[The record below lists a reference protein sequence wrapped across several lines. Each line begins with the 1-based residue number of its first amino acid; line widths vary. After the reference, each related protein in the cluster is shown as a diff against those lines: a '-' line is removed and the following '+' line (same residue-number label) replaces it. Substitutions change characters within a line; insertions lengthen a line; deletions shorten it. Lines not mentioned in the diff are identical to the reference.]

1 MADQRHKYPRTHHLP
16 WSPGGTDDDKIL
28 TTTAHFD
35 GKQVIV
41 TEKMDGENCTIGNTY
56 THARSTESR
65 HHESRSV
72 VKQLQGE
79 IGHLL
84 PENWR
89 LCGENLYAKHSI
101 GYDKLPAHFLLF
113 SVWDDR
119 NTCLSWSETVEWA
132 QLLGLK
138 LVPVL
143 YKGPWD
149 EDKITKLWDGKS
161 RHGGTGEGYVVR
173 LASSFPYSA
182 FKNSVAKFVRPSHV
196 QTDAHW
202 MQQKVIPNKL
212 APKKGA
218 WDKSP
223 EGIQLRT
230 EAAEELRVATDKS
243 IRRVGWKL
251 NGRWKTV
258 KQGMGFEHRAEYNRT
273 VDGEDLQ
280 LNVMV
285 RSTGKT
291 KFPSVSVTGGVRFKG
306 TKYLRRIKH
315 PLIRAENIALDD
327 IPRAIQKIDRDVKR
341 MDKTIPIFLVDYLQ
355 GTAAE
360 AEENTQRVLKQKQ
373 INEEKAQAELDRIK
387 AEQERAH
394 AQLPQDLYDDLKA
407 TWHDLYGYRAG
418 PVTDKWRGKSTM
430 EFESRPL
437 PRFDHGGGEDGDDW
451 MDEGQQ
457 SDLTDAEFDYSAPP
471 IKKVLNDPK
480 YKGLVKDWEM
490 QSVSEKGYWELIVEL
505 TRPKAAMT
513 DLSKRIAHAWLTK
526 TAKLSVHA
534 RLGTVRFGPNSTQEM
549 WLYTTL
555 PGRSNLISWDTL
567 EDARVS
573 LSSALEMLKRA
584 LKKHGGKVGYVG
596 KPFLIG
602 GNRLEV
608 AMRVDQTGN
617 DPIHVGVNNALWD
630 AGIEKGK

>member
-218 WDKSP
+218 WDK
-223 EGIQLRT
+223 
-230 EAAEELRVATDKS
+230 
-243 IRRVGWKL
+243 
-251 NGRWKTV
+251 
-258 KQGMGFEHRAEYNRT
+258 
-273 VDGEDLQ
+273 
-280 LNVMV
+280 
-285 RSTGKT
+285 
-291 KFPSVSVTGGVRFKG
+291 
-306 TKYLRRIKH
+306 
-315 PLIRAENIALDD
+315 
-327 IPRAIQKIDRDVKR
+327 
-341 MDKTIPIFLVDYLQ
+341 
-355 GTAAE
+355 
-360 AEENTQRVLKQKQ
+360 
-373 INEEKAQAELDRIK
+373 
-387 AEQERAH
+387 
-394 AQLPQDLYDDLKA
+394 
-407 TWHDLYGYRAG
+407 
-418 PVTDKWRGKSTM
+418 
-430 EFESRPL
+430 
-437 PRFDHGGGEDGDDW
+437 
-451 MDEGQQ
+451 
-457 SDLTDAEFDYSAPP
+457 
-471 IKKVLNDPK
+471 
-480 YKGLVKDWEM
+480 LVKDWEM

-573 LSSALEMLKRA
+573 VSSALEKLTRA